1 MRLVKRVQS
10 SNINFIQ
17 TEVNIDTVYVRFNKE
32 KWFIDD
38 EEGNPVQAGWIYDEE
53 QYEIREYI
61 EKISLEKDSLAQA
74 LMETVNT
81 SYETQI
87 KNEETMMEIVNM
99 IGGLQ

>member
-10 SNINFIQ
+10 SNMNFIQ
-17 TEVNIDTVYVRFNKE
+17 TEVNIDTVYVRFNEE

-38 EEGNPVQAGWIYDEE
+38 EEGNPIQAGWIYDEE

>member
-1 MRLVKRVQS
+1 MKIFKNVRGSMENVAS
-10 SNINFIQ
+10 I
-17 TEVNIDTVYVRFNKE
+17 EVNVDTVYVRFNEE

-38 EEGNPVQAGWIYDEE
+38 EEGNPIQAGWIYDEE

-81 SYETQI
+81 SYETQL
-87 KNEETMMEIVNM
+87 KNEETMMEVINM